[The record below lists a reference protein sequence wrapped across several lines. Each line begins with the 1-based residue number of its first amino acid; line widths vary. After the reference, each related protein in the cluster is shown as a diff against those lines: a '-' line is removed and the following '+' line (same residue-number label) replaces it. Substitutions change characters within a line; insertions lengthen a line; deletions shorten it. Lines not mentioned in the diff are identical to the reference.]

1 MTWMWVAAGVVAGLY
16 FVAKK
21 NSNSREETEDIQ
33 DQEPRAQAV
42 PVTRNYCGT
51 DEKRELRE
59 AIRAGEHALDSLH
72 AAMERLDSARAWGVC
87 DLLGGRFISS
97 RIKFRKID
105 DANEWVQLANNDL
118 RTFAKEL
125 GDVTGVGTYIRT
137 GDLVSV
143 LDMFCDNI
151 VSDLTVQTRIRQ
163 AMVQIDRIIE
173 RVQDTVWTL
182 KKKLNE

>member
-1 MTWMWVAAGVVAGLY
+1 MTWMWVAAGVLAGLY
-16 FVAKK
+16 FVVKK
-21 NSNSREETEDIQ
+21 NSNSREKTEDIQ
-33 DQEPRAQAV
+33 KEPLTQTV
-42 PVTRNYCGT
+42 PVTGNYGGT
-51 DEKRELRE
+51 DEKREIRE

-87 DLLGGRFISS
+87 DLLGGRLISS

-118 RTFAKEL
+118 RTFEKEL
-125 GDVTGVGTYIRT
+125 GDVTGRGTYIRT
-137 GDLVSV
+137 GELVSA

-151 VSDLTVQTRIRQ
+151 VSDLTIQNRIRQ
-163 AMVQIDRIIE
+163 AMVQIDSIIE

-182 KKKLNE
+182 KEKLDE

>member
-1 MTWMWVAAGVVAGLY
+1 MTWMWVAAGVLAGLY
-16 FVAKK
+16 FVVKK

-33 DQEPRAQAV
+33 EEPQAQAV
-42 PVTRNYCGT
+42 PVTRNYGGT

-87 DLLGGRFISS
+87 DLLGGRSIAS

-105 DANEWVQLANNDL
+105 DANEWMQLANNDL
-118 RTFAKEL
+118 RTFEKEL
-125 GDVTGVGTYIRT
+125 GDVTGRGTYIRT

-151 VSDLTVQTRIRQ
+151 VSDLTVQNRIKQ
-163 AMVQIDRIIE
+163 AMVQIDSIIE

-182 KKKLNE
+182 KKKLDE